1 MQWLTVKRLK
11 LANIPSAFPL
21 VQLHHRGLTLAQ
33 WTDYARSILVASN
46 GANTQGFLVAF
57 DGQGTVHGILH
68 YERRG
73 DVEGRFRMIATNIMV
88 CGLFHRHRVRVTK
101 ALIEALSQM
110 RQDFDCEH
118 VAVEVPA
125 NEHLLSLGS

>member
-1 MQWLTVKRLK
+1 MH
-11 LANIPSAFPL
+11 NS
-21 VQLHHRGLTLAQ
+21 
-33 WTDYARSILVASN
+33 SILVDNNSAI
-46 GANTQGFLVAF
+46 AQGFLIAC
-57 DGQGTVHGILH
+57 DGQGTVHGILQ
-68 YERRG
+68 YERRR
-73 DVEGRFRMIATNIMV
+73 DLEGRLRMIATNIMV
-88 CGLFHRHRVRVTK
+88 CGLFHRHRVRVTT